1 LEEVLGDGMGEGDG
15 RWTARDG
22 GLGQDC
28 GPRPCAAHAET
39 VVAARTVSIME
50 GLARKASKAD
60 WTALAVD
67 EEVATGS
74 VVRAALTESS
84 TSRD

>member
-1 LEEVLGDGMGEGDG
+1 M
-15 RWTARDG
+15 
-22 GLGQDC
+22 
-28 GPRPCAAHAET
+28 
-39 VVAARTVSIME
+39 VVAARTVLIME
-50 GLARKASKAD
+50 GLARRASKAD

-67 EEVATGS
+67 EEAATGS